1 MSSLELFEN
10 IEQTDESTRITAAWL
25 RDENLETALPN
36 PPKITTGKVVAHENA
51 SQLSNAFV
59 GSAGEGYG
67 PSPFD
72 PNARDR

>member
-36 PPKITTGKVVAHENA
+36 PPKLTTGKVVAHENGFA
-51 SQLSNAFV
+51 AV
-59 GSAGEGYG
+59 
-67 PSPFD
+67 
-72 PNARDR
+72 